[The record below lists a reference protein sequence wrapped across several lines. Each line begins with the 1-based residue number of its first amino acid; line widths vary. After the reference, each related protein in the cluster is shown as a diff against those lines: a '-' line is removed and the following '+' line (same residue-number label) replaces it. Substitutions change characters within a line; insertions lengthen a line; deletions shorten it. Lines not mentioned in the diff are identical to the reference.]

1 MDSGLSCTIFIGICF
16 VSVILYYYGFL
27 RIAVPVILIN
37 NIKMITFFFLM
48 YLLLLI
54 DSYKAIKV
62 KIDINNNLEE
72 QENIEIK
79 E

>member
-1 MDSGLSCTIFIGICF
+1 
-16 VSVILYYYGFL
+16 
-27 RIAVPVILIN
+27 
-37 NIKMITFFFLM
+37 M

>member
-1 MDSGLSCTIFIGICF
+1 M
-16 VSVILYYYGFL
+16 
-27 RIAVPVILIN
+27 PVILIN